1 MSGTK
6 TTTEI
11 SRAALTFSLDRK
23 EASRLIRDLAAA
35 IATEDTVEMEAYIAT
50 GWTDLRERL
59 ELRLGV
65 RNSFGFARGP
75 LLYAAAEIPEDAQ

>member
-1 MSGTK
+1 MSGTT

-11 SRAALTFSLDRK
+11 SRAALTFSLDR
-23 EASRLIRDLAAA
+23 ENAARLIRDLAAA
-35 IATEDTVEMEAYIAT
+35 LATDDTIEMEAYVAT
-50 GWTDLRERL
+50 GWTALEERL

-75 LLYAAAEIPEDAQ
+75 LLYAAAEIPATS